1 MAKNKKDEN
10 PQTISN
16 VEETLTRTEK
26 YLEDNYKPLL
36 IVLGGIVAIVALV
49 WLGKIYLNNRNKE
62 AQSQMFMAERYLEMD
77 SLNLALKGDGNYL
90 GFLDIADNY
99 KMTKA
104 GNLAAYSAGIC
115 YLNLGNYNEAIKY
128 LDKYKKK
135 DQVIASIAIGATGDA
150 YVELGDLEKGAS
162 KYVEAADYADN
173 SFNTPLYLMKAAN
186 IYEMERKFDKALSLY
201 ERIQDKYPE
210 STEGSTIDKYIA
222 RVKVLMK

>member
-1 MAKNKKDEN
+1 
-10 PQTISN
+10 
-16 VEETLTRTEK
+16 
-26 YLEDNYKPLL
+26 
-36 IVLGGIVAIVALV
+36 
-49 WLGKIYLNNRNKE
+49 
-62 AQSQMFMAERYLEMD
+62 MFMAERYLEMD

-115 YLNLGNYNEAIKY
+115 YLYLGNYNEAIKY

-162 KYVEAADYADN
+162 KYEEAADYAEN
-173 SFNTPLYLMKAAN
+173 SFNTPVYLMKAAN
-186 IYEMERKFDKALSLY
+186 IYELQKKYDKALSLY